1 MSDTHT
7 PHIDP
12 EGLGAAMA
20 AWQAV
25 VPATVA
31 YPELTA
37 APDDAATAAVL
48 AAIGHWPGE
57 HTTMASQ
64 RDDKAARFVNAASA
78 TTRIEV
84 GADAENA
91 VRISSIDGIWT

>member
-12 EGLGAAMA
+12 AGLGAAMS
-20 AWQAV
+20 AWRAD

-48 AAIGHWPGE
+48 AAIAHWPGE
-57 HTTMASQ
+57 HTSMAGA
-64 RDDKAARFVNAASA
+64 REDKAARFVNAASA
-78 TTRIEV
+78 TIHIEV
-84 GADAENA
+84 AADDDNA
-91 VRISSIDGIWT
+91 VHISSIEVL